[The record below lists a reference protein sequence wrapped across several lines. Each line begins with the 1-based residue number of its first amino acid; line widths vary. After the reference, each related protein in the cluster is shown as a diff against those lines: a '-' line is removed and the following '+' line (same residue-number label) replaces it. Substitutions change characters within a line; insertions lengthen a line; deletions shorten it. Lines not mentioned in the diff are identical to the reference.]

1 MTAREPFDDYDIEEM
16 ARAARTFTKQVVRAT
31 REHPYMALGAAA
43 GLGFLLGGGLRS
55 RTGKAL
61 LAVAARLALPHV
73 ETAVMSVVSRIQ
85 DSVEPSPDAASADM
99 AKE

>member
-16 ARAARTFTKQVVRAT
+16 ARAARSFTKQVVRAT
-31 REHPYMALGAAA
+31 RQHPYVALGAAV

-61 LAVAARLALPHV
+61 LAVAARFALPQI
-73 ETAVMSVVSRIQ
+73 ETAVMSVVSRFQ
-85 DSVEPSPDAASADM
+85 DSVEPSPDPAPADM
-99 AKE
+99 AQE

>member
-1 MTAREPFDDYDIEEM
+1 MTAREPSDGYDIEEM

-31 REHPYMALGAAA
+31 REHPYVALGAAA

-55 RTGKAL
+55 RAGKAL
-61 LAVAARLALPHV
+61 LAVASRLALAQL
-73 ETAVMSVVSRIQ
+73 EAAVMSVVSRFQ
-85 DSVEPSPDAASADM
+85 DEAEPSPDPAPADM